1 MNHLRVHTSIEKK
14 MLNIKHDLLVKKNN
28 KAKINNLEEVKDLRM
43 IINVVF
49 RERVKTLLD

>member
-1 MNHLRVHTSIEKK
+1 